1 MRKRDV
7 EISLLSIPLPDIEV
21 EKVKSLLLLSKKVN
35 KQQVYE
41 LSQCIQLMFNHLIT
55 LIIFMYHNNL
65 PQAEATVSRTLCLSS
80 QQEQSKVLL
89 SLELLFRV
97 HDIQKSKRYMC
108 TAS

>member
-1 MRKRDV
+1 MY
-7 EISLLSIPLPDIEV
+7 SINQI
-21 EKVKSLLLLSKKVN
+21 
-35 KQQVYE
+35 
-41 LSQCIQLMFNHLIT
+41 NHLIT
-55 LIIFMYHNNL
+55 LIIFMSYSNL
-65 PQAEATVSRTLCLSS
+65 PEAKTTVSRTLCLSS

>member
-41 LSQCIQLMFNHLIT
+41 LSECIQLFNHA
-55 LIIFMYHNNL
+55 NNFH
-65 PQAEATVSRTLCLSS
+65 VS
-80 QQEQSKVLL
+80 
-89 SLELLFRV
+89 
-97 HDIQKSKRYMC
+97 
-108 TAS
+108 

>member
-41 LSQCIQLMFNHLIT
+41 LGQYIQFLIT
-55 LIIFMYHNNL
+55 LKIFMYHNNL
-65 PQAEATVSRTLCLSS
+65 PQAEATVSRTLCLSL

>member
-41 LSQCIQLMFNHLIT
+41 LSQCIQLMYLIT

>member
-35 KQQVYE
+35 MQQVYA
-41 LSQCIQLMFNHLIT
+41 LVQCLQYLIT
-55 LIIFMYHNNL
+55 LTIFINYNN
-65 PQAEATVSRTLCLSS
+65 PPEGKTTVSRTLCLSS
-80 QQEQSKVLL
+80 RQEQSKVLL

-97 HDIQKSKRYMC
+97 HDIQKSNRYMC
-108 TAS
+108 TGS

>member
-1 MRKRDV
+1 MY
-7 EISLLSIPLPDIEV
+7 SIDD
-21 EKVKSLLLLSKKVN
+21 
-35 KQQVYE
+35 
-41 LSQCIQLMFNHLIT
+41 LIT

>member
-41 LSQCIQLMFNHLIT
+41 LSQCIQLMLFNHA
-55 LIIFMYHNNL
+55 NNFH
-65 PQAEATVSRTLCLSS
+65 VS
-80 QQEQSKVLL
+80 
-89 SLELLFRV
+89 
-97 HDIQKSKRYMC
+97 
-108 TAS
+108 